1 MITITEMAEVHAA
14 RIAERDAQI
23 ASLTEEVE
31 RMREALRGVLSW
43 AEYIAGDGSNLTA
56 HEIWEELHTIELARA
71 ALQPKEGEG

>member
-31 RMREALRGVLSW
+31 RMREALSGVLSW